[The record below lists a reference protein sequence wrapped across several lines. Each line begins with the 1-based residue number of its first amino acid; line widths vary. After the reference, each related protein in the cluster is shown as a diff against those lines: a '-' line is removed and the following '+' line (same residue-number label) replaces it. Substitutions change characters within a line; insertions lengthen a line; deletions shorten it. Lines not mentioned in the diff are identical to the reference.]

1 MMILSLMLML
11 MLIIIFIML
20 IRVVQ
25 LEFNKRHQ
33 LQLFQLNMSQETVTT
48 TINSLSPYQSKFN
61 PLMDIILLHF
71 FFFFFARAEIMN
83 YLSLQ
88 ILIIGIIHHIAQ
100 ELTESI

>member
-1 MMILSLMLML
+1 MILSLMLML

-71 FFFFFARAEIMN
+71 FFFFARAEIMN